1 MRPHSMISFCVAQG
15 DGTYNFTNKKF
26 KGWIVCVTIDHFT
39 ADMAFFVD
47 GVKIPDEVHGQQYL
61 TLMAAFQSDEWELKN
76 QPQAQETK

>member
-1 MRPHSMISFCVAQG
+1 MRPHSMISFCVMQG

-39 ADMAFFVD
+39 ANMAFFVD
-47 GVKIPDEVHGQQYL
+47 GVKIPDEVHGQAYM

-76 QPQAQETK
+76 PPQETK